1 MASSD
6 EDALERAT
14 RAREDD
20 IARVLGTNRQARRDA
35 RARLDADEALARRLQ
50 REEDEAYAEE
60 AARRDVRAA
69 QAGTNPFA
77 GFMEDVLGA
86 VRGAVDGEVERGT
99 GRRARAG
106 DGDARRDDAR
116 GDDGDGR
123 GRFTLEI
130 PIGSGGETLRID
142 PAAMFGDED
151 ASGGVAGFGGFDGF
165 DEAFRRLGAPGSI
178 LDMLNAM
185 QGMNWGGRG
194 GGGGMR
200 ENERAAMPTET
211 YARGADENENETCS
225 VCLSQMETGE
235 EAKRL
240 GCKHVYHPACIDRW
254 LERSRLC
261 PVCKRDVCAAR

>member
-6 EDALERAT
+6 DDALERAT

-69 QAGTNPFA
+69 QADANPFA

-130 PIGSGGETLRID
+130 PIGSDGETLRID
-142 PAAMFGDED
+142 PAAMFR
-151 ASGGVAGFGGFDGF
+151 VV
-165 DEAFRRLGAPGSI
+165 
-178 LDMLNAM
+178 
-185 QGMNWGGRG
+185 GRDNI
-194 GGGGMR
+194 
-200 ENERAAMPTET
+200 EPI
-211 YARGADENENETCS
+211 
-225 VCLSQMETGE
+225 
-235 EAKRL
+235 AKEVRDL
-240 GCKHVYHPACIDRW
+240 
-254 LERSRLC
+254 LEKTLESL
-261 PVCKRDVCAAR
+261 

>member
-6 EDALERAT
+6 DDALERAT

-35 RARLDADEALARRLQ
+35 RARWTRTRRSREDYSARRT
-50 REEDEAYAEE
+50 RRTRKKRR
-60 AARRDVRAA
+60 ARRPSRA
-69 QAGTNPFA
+69 GGPNPFA

-86 VRGAVDGEVERGT
+86 VRGAVRGEVERGT

-151 ASGGVAGFGGFDGF
+151 AGGGVAGFGGFDGF